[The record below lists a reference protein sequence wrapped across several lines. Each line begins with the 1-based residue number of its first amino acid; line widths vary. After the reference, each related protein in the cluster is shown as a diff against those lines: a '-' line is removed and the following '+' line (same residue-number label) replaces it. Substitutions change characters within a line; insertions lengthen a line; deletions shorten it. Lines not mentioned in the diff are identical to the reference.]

1 MENKLSNKLLLLF
14 YLDRFKCPLHGP
26 VIPRNSSGVAS
37 ESTGDHES
45 SIQAR
50 ASKHRDVEKSVS
62 NEDWQDPELLNDLRG
77 ATGVDLKVKKQT
89 RGKGV
94 GKNTKKNKQQG
105 LTNITEMKNTPRA
118 RIEKK
123 LFNRSSMK
131 RIAEKMDTLE
141 SKKFKDKF
149 ADQFNYMYNA

>member
-1 MENKLSNKLLLLF
+1 M
-14 YLDRFKCPLHGP
+14 HGP

-37 ESTGDHES
+37 ESTGEDES
-45 SIQAR
+45 SIKAR
-50 ASKHRDVEKSVS
+50 ASNHRDVEKSVS
-62 NEDWQDPELLNDLRG
+62 NEDWQDPELLNDLSG
-77 ATGVDLKVKKQT
+77 ATGIDLKVKKQT

-149 ADQFNYMYNA
+149 ADQFNYMYSA

>member
-1 MENKLSNKLLLLF
+1 M
-14 YLDRFKCPLHGP
+14 KCPLHGP
-26 VIPRNSSGVAS
+26 IIPRNSAGVAS
-37 ESTGDHES
+37 ESTCEDEF
-45 SIQAR
+45 SINVR
-50 ASKHRDVEKSVS
+50 ASKPREIEKFVS
-62 NEDWQDPELLNDLRG
+62 NEDWQDPELLSDLSG
-77 ATGVDLKVKKQT
+77 ATGIDLKVKKQT

-131 RIAEKMDTLE
+131 RIAKKMDALE

>member
-1 MENKLSNKLLLLF
+1 MLS
-14 YLDRFKCPLHGP
+14 
-26 VIPRNSSGVAS
+26 
-37 ESTGDHES
+37 
-45 SIQAR
+45 
-50 ASKHRDVEKSVS
+50 
-62 NEDWQDPELLNDLRG
+62 DLSG
-77 ATGVDLKVKKQT
+77 ATGIDLKVKKQT

-94 GKNTKKNKQQG
+94 GKNTIKNKQQG